1 MTSES
6 HIEVRHRGARRARP
20 SHRCKISTKQFRVLD
35 IHDRQSQRSRTT
47 APSMPTSSAAMKA
60 GAGWEIA
67 ISTLST
73 SCFLARNALLHD
85 RAGFIPAARVVHD
98 LYY

>member
-1 MTSES
+1 MVAKASDQE
-6 HIEVRHRGARRARP
+6 RP
-20 SHRCKISTKQFRVLD
+20 PQ
-35 IHDRQSQRSRTT
+35 
-47 APSMPTSSAAMKA
+47 AMPTSCAAMKA
-60 GAGWEIA
+60 GAVSGSA

-98 LYY
+98 LYYRKHDWDFD